1 MFSKKE
7 SEMGN
12 TDSAPM
18 AQASTQRSSSKPGR
32 AAAPS
37 IFSSDVVIV
46 GNLTSAGDIQF
57 DGKIEGSIESGSLTI
72 GESAIVKGEVKAQS
86 VSVKGRVVGSVYGQN
101 VQLMSSS
108 HVEGDV
114 LHAALEVESGAY
126 FEGNCRRAEN
136 PLTSSQSQAPKKPVQ
151 EDDLS
156 AEPLPSALRAKA
168 S

>member
-12 TDSAPM
+12 MDSAPA
-18 AQASTQRSSSKPGR
+18 AQSSTHKPTSKPGR
-32 AAAPS
+32 PAAPS

-72 GESAIVKGEVKAQS
+72 GESAIVKGEVKAEN
-86 VSVKGRVVGSVYGQN
+86 VSVKGRVVGSVYGRR

-126 FEGNCRRAEN
+126 FEGNCRRAEDPMN
-136 PLTSSQSQAPKKPVQ
+136 GSQPRKAPVQ
-151 EDDLS
+151 SDDAS
-156 AEPLPSALRAKA
+156 MEPLPSALRAKA

>member
-12 TDSAPM
+12 MDTAPV
-18 AQASTQRSSSKPGR
+18 AQASTQRSTSKPGR
-32 AAAPS
+32 PAAPS

-72 GESAIVKGEVKAQS
+72 GESAIVKGEVKAEN
-86 VSVKGRVVGSVYGQN
+86 VSVKGRVVGSVYGQR

-136 PLTSSQSQAPKKPVQ
+136 PLSGSQTPRKPVQ